1 MTERNKDRLR
11 YALFL
16 GCLIP
21 ARFPRFEYLAR
32 RLLPEL
38 GIELVDLE
46 GFSCCPDP
54 VRFRGAD
61 QFTWLTLAARNLAI
75 AGEENLPILTLCP
88 ACTVTLAT
96 ASLEL
101 QRNPE
106 LVKKV
111 NETLGDV
118 GRKLEGPV
126 SVRHFLKV
134 LYEDIGPERL
144 RGIVKRPLSDLR
156 VSYHSGCHENN
167 PPEIM
172 RFDNPFNPKKTEE
185 LLDALGVRVVDYRE
199 KSQCCGSPLTLDGKM
214 DDSLHAVVRK
224 VEDISRFGA
233 EALAVGCTSCFQQF
247 EIGQVMAMRKELTNI
262 QLPVFHFLEL
272 LALSMGWNL
281 DEIGFREHKV
291 KGGREMLEARLKE
304 GI

>member
-1 MTERNKDRLR
+1 MTERNKNNHR

-32 RLLPEL
+32 RLFPEL

-61 QFTWLTLAARNLAI
+61 QYTWLALAARNLAI
-75 AGEENLPILTLCP
+75 AAEENLSILTLCP
-88 ACTVTLAT
+88 ACTMTLAT
-96 ASLEL
+96 ASLEF
-101 QRNPE
+101 QRKPE
-106 LVKKV
+106 LLKKV

-118 GRKLEGPV
+118 GRRLEGSV

-134 LYEDIGPERL
+134 LYEDIGSERL
-144 RGIVKRPLSDLR
+144 RKMVKKPLSDLPI
-156 VSYHSGCHENN
+156 SYHSGCHENN

-172 RFDNPFNPKKTEE
+172 QFDNPFNPQKTEE
-185 LLDALGVRVVDYRE
+185 LLGALGVKVVDYRE
-199 KSQCCGSPLTLDGKM
+199 KSHCCGSPLTLDGKM
-214 DDSLHAVVRK
+214 DDSLRAVVRK
-224 VEDISRFGA
+224 VEDMSRFGA
-233 EALAVGCTSCFQQF
+233 GALAVGCTSCFQQF
-247 EIGQVMAMRKELTNI
+247 EIGQVMAARKDLTTVN
-262 QLPVFHFLEL
+262 LPVFHFLEL
-272 LALSMGWNL
+272 LALAMGWTL

-291 KGGREMLEARLKE
+291 KEGKEMLEARLKE

>member
-1 MTERNKDRLR
+1 MEISENSHR

-32 RLLPEL
+32 QIFPSL

-61 QFTWLTLAARNLAI
+61 QLAWLTLAARNLAI
-75 AGEENLPILTLCP
+75 AAEENLSILTLCP
-88 ACTVTLAT
+88 ACTMTLAT
-96 ASLEL
+96 AGLEL
-101 QRNPE
+101 QKSAE
-106 LVKKV
+106 LLEKV
-111 NETLGDV
+111 NKTLSAV
-118 GRKLEGPV
+118 GRSLERPP

-134 LYEDIGPERL
+134 FYEDIGPERL
-144 RGIVKRPLSDLR
+144 RQMVTRPLSTLR
-156 VSYHSGCHENN
+156 ISYHSGCHENN

-185 LLDALGVRVVDYRE
+185 LLDALGVRVVDYAE
-199 KSQCCGSPLTLDGKM
+199 KSHCCGSPLTLDGKM

-224 VEDISRFGA
+224 VEDMNRFGA
-233 EALAVGCTSCFQQF
+233 EAMAVGCTSCFQQF
-247 EIGQVMAMRKELTNI
+247 EIGQVMAARKDLTAL
-262 QLPVFHFLEL
+262 QLPVFHVLEL
-272 LALSMGWNL
+272 MALALGWSL
-281 DEIGFREHKV
+281 DDVGFREHKV
-291 KGGREMLEARLKE
+291 KGKREMLEARLRE
-304 GI
+304 GM

>member
-1 MTERNKDRLR
+1 MMERNNTRLR

-32 RLLPEL
+32 RLFPEF
-38 GIELVDLE
+38 GMELVDLE

-61 QFTWLTLAARNLAI
+61 QFAWLALAARNLAI
-75 AGEENLPILTLCP
+75 AAEENLSILTLCP
-88 ACTVTLAT
+88 ACTMTLAT

-101 QRNPE
+101 QKKPE
-106 LVKKV
+106 LLKKV
-111 NETLGDV
+111 NETLNDV
-118 GRKLEGPV
+118 GRKLEKTV

-134 LYEDIGPERL
+134 FYEDIGPERL
-144 RGIVKRPLSDLR
+144 RKMVKRPLSDFR
-156 VSYHSGCHENN
+156 ISYHSGCHENN

-172 RFDNPFNPKKTEE
+172 RFDNPFNPQKTEE
-185 LLDALGVRVVDYRE
+185 LLDALGVKVVDYRE

-224 VEDISRFGA
+224 VEDMSRFGA

-247 EIGQVMAMRKELTNI
+247 EIGQVMAVRKDLTAI

-272 LALSMGWNL
+272 LALAMGWSL
-281 DEIGFREHKV
+281 DEIGFREHKI
-291 KGGREMLEARLKE
+291 KGEREILEARLRE

>member
-1 MTERNKDRLR
+1 MMVKNNKKLR

-32 RLLPEL
+32 RLFPEL

-61 QFTWLTLAARNLAI
+61 QFTWLALAARNLAI
-75 AGEENLPILTLCP
+75 AAEENLSILTLCP
-88 ACTVTLAT
+88 ACTMTLAT

-101 QRNPE
+101 QKNPE
-106 LVKKV
+106 LLKKV
-111 NETLGDV
+111 NETLKDV
-118 GRKLEGPV
+118 GRKLENPV

-134 LYEDIGPERL
+134 LYEDIGPEGL
-144 RGIVKRPLSDLR
+144 RKIIKRPLSDLR
-156 VSYHSGCHENN
+156 ISYHSGCHENN

-185 LLDALGVRVVDYRE
+185 LLDALGLQVVDYRE
-199 KSQCCGSPLTLDGKM
+199 KSHCCGSPLTLDGKM

-224 VEDISRFGA
+224 VEDMNRFGA
-233 EALAVGCTSCFQQF
+233 DALAVGCTSCFQQF
-247 EIGQVMAMRKELTNI
+247 EIGQVMAARKDLTTLK
-262 QLPVFHFLEL
+262 LPVFHFLEL
-272 LALSMGWNL
+272 LALAMGWTL

-291 KGGREMLEARLKE
+291 KGGREMFEDRLKE
-304 GI
+304 GN